1 MYKSKN
7 HAKYSLVVHLVFVV
21 KYRYLLLITLGEEI
35 KRLVSEAYT
44 KHEYELIICEVHINH
59 IHILLE
65 CKPKNSVGSVV
76 KNLKQYTTYYLRQE
90 HDDFISKFIYG
101 ES

>member
-7 HAKYSLVVHLVFVV
+7 HAKHSLIVHLVFVV
-21 KYRYLLLITLGEEI
+21 KYRYPLLIQLGEDV
-35 KRLVSEAYT
+35 KRPVSEAYT
-44 KHEYELIICEVHINH
+44 KYKYELIVCEVDIDH

-65 CKPKNSVGSVV
+65 YKPKSSVSSVV
-76 KNLKQYTTYYLRQE
+76 KHLKQYTTYYLRQE